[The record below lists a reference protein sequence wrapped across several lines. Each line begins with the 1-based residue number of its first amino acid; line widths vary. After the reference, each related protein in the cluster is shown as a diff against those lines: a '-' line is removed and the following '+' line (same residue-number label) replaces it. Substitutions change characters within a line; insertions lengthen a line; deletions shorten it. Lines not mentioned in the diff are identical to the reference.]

1 MSTET
6 LTQSIPAGQTVQFG
20 AGTQFLVVASP
31 ASINIKA
38 VTLGSSN
45 KNRTFTGIP
54 AGFKFTA
61 DSPDDGF
68 DYLNVTNPTG
78 AAISVTLAVGTDD
91 VTYSNSVTVQ
101 GTVATAELGAG
112 TLTDQAP
119 VNCPNAAQTAVAAAN
134 ATRRRLLLTI
144 DPTSTAA
151 VGTLFF
157 RVAGGANDLVPAQ
170 PGMSYPFNGT
180 YGVDLR
186 NASGAAVNVY
196 RSEES

>member
-1 MSTET
+1 MSTEV
-6 LTQSIPAGQTVQFG
+6 LTQQVGAGQTVTFG
-20 AGTQFLVVASP
+20 SGSQFLVVA
-31 ASINIKA
+31 AGANINVIA
-38 VTLGSSN
+38 RTLGSSN

-61 DSPDDGF
+61 DTPDDGF
-68 DYLNVTNPTG
+68 DLLFVTNPSGTP
-78 AAISVTLAVGTDD
+78 ISVTLSVGSDD

-101 GTVATAELGAG
+101 GTVATAELAAG

-119 VNCPNAAQTAVAAAN
+119 VACATGAQTAVVAAN
-134 ATRRRLLLTI
+134 VNRRRLLLTI
-144 DPTSTAA
+144 DPTSAA
-151 VGTLFF
+151 APGTLFF
-157 RVAGGANDLVPAQ
+157 RSTAGANNLVPAQ

-186 NASGAAVNVY
+186 NDSGAAVNVY